1 MAVPFEVYNYYDFN
15 LKYSKLKSI
24 DGRLSD
30 IITLPNGGNLVIPS
44 FFGSRML
51 KNVSGIKQYQVQ
63 KTKDKIIV
71 NLIVDNDF
79 KDDSKKIIFGT
90 LDEYIPREIGDEV
103 VFNQNY
109 LL

>member
-1 MAVPFEVYNYYDFN
+1 MEGFCH
-15 LKYSKLKSI
+15 
-24 DGRLSD
+24 

-90 LDEYIPREIGDEV
+90 LDEYIPREIGYEV
-103 VFNQNY
+103 VFNQKLIYSKNGKFKV
-109 LL
+109 LIDNFLN